1 MQPDHVERRLAAILI
16 ADVAGYSRL
25 MGADEEGT
33 LRRLGDNRAVIDDLV
48 GQHRGRVFAT
58 AGDNVV
64 VEFASPVAAVRC
76 AVAVQEALGRRDSG
90 LPEAARM
97 AYRIGIN
104 LGDVMVAGDNLYGDG
119 VNVAARL
126 EALAEPGGICISDSV
141 HAHLGGNIDTA
152 FDDMG
157 AQQVKNIAAPV
168 LVYRARLGIAR
179 RRPHDRRRRNR
190 VLWSVLTVVIGVA
203 VGAML
208 RFGLSEQGPTLE
220 PSIAVLPF
228 RAIGGDPGQAAF
240 SEGLTDDV
248 ITALAA
254 RVDLRV
260 MSAAG
265 APAGEAGR
273 VDPRDV
279 GQRLC
284 ARYVLDGSVREAEG
298 QVRITAQL
306 VDAATGFHMLGG
318 RYDRD
323 FDDILAVQEEL
334 ATRIG
339 ATLGVKLE
347 EAEQERLA
355 TGGSGVGE
363 FLWRGMEGVG
373 RLAQGA
379 VGLTIEPFRWLF
391 GLTGAV
397 GQRGM

>member
-1 MQPDHVERRLAAILI
+1 MQPDEVERRLAAILI

-25 MGADEEGT
+25 MDADEEGT
-33 LRRLGDNRAVIDDLV
+33 LRRLGDNRSVIDELV
-48 GQHRGRVFAT
+48 GRHRGRTFAT

-76 AVAVQEALGRRDSG
+76 ALAVQETLGRRNAG
-90 LPEAARM
+90 LPQAARM

-104 LGDVMVAGDNLYGDG
+104 LGDVVVAGDNLYGDG

-126 EALAEPGGICISDSV
+126 AVLAEPGGICISDSV
-141 HAHLGGNIDTA
+141 HAHLGGNINIS

-168 LVYRARLGIAR
+168 RVYRARLGAGLH
-179 RRPHDRRRRNR
+179 RPRNLRRRNR
-190 VLWSVLTVVIGVA
+190 VLWSVLIVVIGVA

-208 RFGLSEQGPTLE
+208 RFGLSDQGPALE

-228 RAIGGDPGQAAF
+228 RAIGGNPDQAAF
-240 SEGLTDDV
+240 SEGL
-248 ITALAA
+248 ITALAS
-254 RVDLRV
+254 RIDLRV

-265 APAGEAGR
+265 AKLGEAGR
-273 VDPRDV
+273 ADPRAV
-279 GQRLC
+279 GLGLG
-284 ARYVLDGSVREAEG
+284 ARYVLDGSVRQAEG

-306 VDAATGFHMLGG
+306 VDAATGFHLWGG

-323 FDDILAVQEEL
+323 LDDILAVQEEL

-339 ATLGVKLE
+339 ATLGVKLD

-355 TGGSGVGE
+355 TGGSSVGE
-363 FLWRGMEGVG
+363 FLWRGMEGFG
-373 RLAQGA
+373 RLAERA
-379 VGLTIEPFRWLF
+379 VDLTLEPFRWLL
-391 GLTGAV
+391 GRDGA
-397 GQRGM
+397 RGV